1 MDVVGATLEDGVLDR
16 FERGEAPDGTAWPES
31 EGARIEGRPT
41 LVKSARGL
49 RDSIHRQAHPDRV
62 EIGTN
67 LVYAGVHQFGATI
80 RAKTAKGLVF
90 RGARGWTRTRQ
101 VEIPARPYLGISARD
116 AADASAAVEAYVE
129 RILR

>member
-16 FERGEAPDGTAWPES
+16 FERGEAPDGTAWPEAQA
-31 EGARIEGRPT
+31 ARDEGRPT
-41 LVKSARGL
+41 LVKTARL
-49 RDSIHRQAHPDRV
+49 RDSVQRRAHPDRV